1 MPTHSTSLSI
11 DQAADVVD
19 QLAPYLKGDR
29 YHRAVC
35 AVQRRIFVAAP
46 HPRFFLEWPEGA
58 DWEDSKVVKEE
69 SFEVKELWESFDSEL
84 IENAYRT
91 AIAIG
96 Q

>member
-1 MPTHSTSLSI
+1 MTHSTSLSI
-11 DQAADVVD
+11 DEAADVVD

-35 AVQRRIFVAAP
+35 AVQRRIFVVAP
-46 HPRFFLEWPEGA
+46 WPHFALDWPEGA
-58 DWEDSKVVKEE
+58 PWEDAKVVETE
-69 SFEVKELWESFDSEL
+69 GFEVKELRQSYDSEL
-84 IENAYRT
+84 IENSYRT